1 MSDVVTDHELFPVL
15 WDDRTGSTA
24 PQRHLC
30 QVDEPA
36 ATDGPA
42 FLLCDGTPTRLVK
55 VMGPVTFEEG
65 VALAQRLLR
74 DGILSESDMAR
85 ALAVCM
91 VLVGVTMPAPA
102 EDKPHRLM
110 HVPAELRARKNA
122 PKPAAESEAA

>member
-1 MSDVVTDHELFPVL
+1 MNDVVTDHELFPVL
-15 WDDRTGSTA
+15 WDDRSATTS
-24 PQRHLC
+24 PQRHLL
-30 QVDEPA
+30 QVDNDPS
-36 ATDGPA
+36 

-55 VMGPVTFEEG
+55 VMGPVSFEEG

-91 VLVGVTMPAPA
+91 VLVGVTRPLPPEAS
-102 EDKPHRLM
+102 PHRLM
-110 HVPAELRARKNA
+110 HVPAGLRARKNA